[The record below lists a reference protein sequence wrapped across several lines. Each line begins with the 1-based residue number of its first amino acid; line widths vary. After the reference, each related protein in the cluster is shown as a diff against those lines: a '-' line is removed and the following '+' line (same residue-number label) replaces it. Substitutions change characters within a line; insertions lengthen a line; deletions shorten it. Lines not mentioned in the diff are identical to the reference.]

1 MKIKPRYGHFNW
13 IAPIYDRVF
22 GEMHHEVLF
31 GHLQAKPGQLVLDIG
46 GGTGRV
52 AQGLADIGAHIVVVD
67 PSPQML
73 DGTLEKGIP
82 ATRSLA
88 EALPFVSDSIDRIYV
103 VDAFHHFADQA
114 LAASELV
121 RVLRPGGRLVIEEPD
136 IRHLAVKGIAVAE
149 KLALMQSHFCTPPDI
164 ARLFSQAGAQLLTIA
179 PDRINVHVVLAKRK

>member
-52 AQGLADIGAHIVVVD
+52 AQRLADIGARVMVVD
-67 PSPQML
+67 PSPNML
-73 DGTLEKGIP
+73 NGTVAKGIP

-88 EALPFVSDSIDRIYV
+88 EALPFASSSVDRIYV
-103 VDAFHHFADQA
+103 VDAFHHFADQT
-114 LAASELV
+114 LAAGELV

-136 IRHLAVKGIAVAE
+136 IRHWSVKGIAVAE
-149 KLALMQSHFCTPPDI
+149 KLALMQSHFRTPPDI
-164 ARLFSQAGAQLLTIA
+164 AHLFGRAGAQLITIA
-179 PDRINVHVVLAKRK
+179 PDRINVHVVLTK